1 VQEGE
6 QEAVREDPQTQR
18 TRASARP
25 EGRAGH
31 LTPEEKTAIRLE
43 YLEHGGRMS
52 RKAIAAKFR
61 VNRDTVSECLKG
73 PDFERLQKQFE
84 QELREAAMR
93 RLKAHVLPAADAW
106 CNAVDTAA
114 QRGDHRPARELLL
127 HTGVIAP
134 ITGVDSTGVT
144 VMVGGF
150 SLYGMN
156 IGIQQVSDFRDG
168 DVLTAT
174 DDRLTARRQ
183 GPTGEWTNMHVA
195 IAPAL
200 AEIPSTVV
208 VEPGAQRLLDGG
220 RANVVAND

>member
-1 VQEGE
+1 MTYHNEHQDTDEMAQRQERPP
-6 QEAVREDPQTQR
+6 VRQ
-18 TRASARP
+18 

-43 YLEHGGRMS
+43 YLEHGGRMT

-84 QELREAAMR
+84 QELREAAVR

-106 CNAVDTAA
+106 CDAIDTAA
-114 QRGDHRPARELLL
+114 QRGDHKPARELLL

-134 ITGVDSTGVT
+134 ITGVDSTGIT

-150 SLYGMN
+150 SLCGMN
-156 IGIQQVSDFRDG
+156 VGIQHVSDFRDG

-174 DDRLTARRQ
+174 QDRLTARRQ
-183 GPTGEWTNMHVA
+183 GPSGEWTNMHVA

-208 VEPGAQRLLDGG
+208 VEPPAQRLLGG
-220 RANVVAND
+220 GNANVVAND

>member
-1 VQEGE
+1 
-6 QEAVREDPQTQR
+6 
-18 TRASARP
+18 
-25 EGRAGH
+25 
-31 LTPEEKTAIRLE
+31 
-43 YLEHGGRMS
+43 MS
-52 RKAIAAKFR
+52 WKAIAAKFR

-84 QELREAAMR
+84 QELREAAIR

-106 CNAVDTAA
+106 CDAIGTAA
-114 QRGDHRPARELLL
+114 QRGDHKPARELLL

-134 ITGVDSTGVT
+134 ITGVDSTGIT

-174 DDRLTARRQ
+174 QDRLTARRQ

-220 RANVVAND
+220 KANVAAND